1 MNTVLAHGCFDL
13 LHLGHIRHLQE
24 ARKLG
29 DRLVVSVTGDEH
41 VGKGIGR
48 PHFSAAQRADAL
60 RALACVDQV
69 VINDAPDA
77 TPVIAEFKPAI
88 YVKGADY
95 RDHYNSMQP
104 RLLKERDAV
113 EAVGGK
119 LAFTYSDKFSSSRLI
134 NAERFS
140 PDTLDYLETAKLQS
154 WREAILAAFD
164 EADKLKV
171 SFVGEIIID
180 EYRYVQGLGR
190 ASKEMMLATVETGV
204 ETFEG
209 GSVAAS
215 KHGEWKNSEWMA
227 TGHSIKK
234 TRFVDRDFNR
244 KLFDVYSARKIE
256 LPPIQRA
263 HFRKHLGDVIKLSD
277 VVVVMDFGHG
287 LLGDMERQALTSS
300 AKFLAANAQSNAG
313 NYGYNLITKYPGA
326 DFICIDDPEARLAAG
341 MQDEPIEDV
350 IDVLGSRISCDRFLV
365 THGRFGSCHR
375 DGRQF
380 GTAPAFAS
388 HGIDTLGAGDAVIA
402 VTAPLI
408 AAGLPLNIAA
418 FVGNIAGAIKTSI
431 VGHRRHVGR
440 QEIISTVEAL
450 LA

>member
-1 MNTVLAHGCFDL
+1 MTTVLAHGCWDL
-13 LHLGHIRHLQE
+13 LHLGHIKHLQE

-48 PHFSAAQRADAL
+48 PHFSAAQRGDAL

-69 VINDAPDA
+69 IINDAPDA

-88 YVKGADY
+88 YVKGVDY
-95 RDHYNSMQP
+95 KGNDGP
-104 RLLKERDAV
+104 GLAAERAAV
-113 EAVGGK
+113 EAVGGR
-119 LAFTYSDKFSSSRLI
+119 LVLTDTEKFSSSRLI

-140 PDTLDYLETAKLQS
+140 PDTLDYLETARLQN
-154 WREAILAAFD
+154 WREAILRAFEAAD
-164 EADKLKV
+164 DLKV
-171 SFVGEIIID
+171 AFVGEVIID

-190 ASKEMMLATVETGV
+190 ASKEMMLATVETSV

-209 GSVAAS
+209 GSIAAS
-215 KHGEWKNSEWMA
+215 KHAEWKNAEWMA
-227 TGHSIKK
+227 TGQNIKK

-256 LPPIQRA
+256 LPPEQRA
-263 HFRKHLGDVIKLSD
+263 AFRKHLAEVMLVSD
-277 VVVVMDFGHG
+277 VVIAMDFGHG
-287 LLGDMERQALTSS
+287 LLGALEREVLMET
-300 AKFLAANAQSNAG
+300 AKFLAVNAQSNAG
-313 NYGYNLITKYPGA
+313 NYGFNLITKYAHA
-326 DFICIDDPEARLAAG
+326 DFICVDDPEARLAAE
-341 MQDEPIEDV
+341 MQDEPIEVV
-350 IDVLGSRISCDRFLV
+350 ISSGLASRISCDRFLV
-365 THGRFGSCHR
+365 THGRFGSCYR

-380 GTAPAFAS
+380 GMAPAFAS
-388 HGIDTLGAGDAVIA
+388 HGIDTMGAGDAVIA
-402 VTAPLI
+402 VTAPLV

-431 VGHRRHVGR
+431 VGHRRHVSR